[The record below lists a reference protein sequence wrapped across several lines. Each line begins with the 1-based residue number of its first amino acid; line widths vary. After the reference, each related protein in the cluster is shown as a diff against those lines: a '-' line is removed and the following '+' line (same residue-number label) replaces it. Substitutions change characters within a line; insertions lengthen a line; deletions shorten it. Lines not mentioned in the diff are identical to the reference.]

1 MRRTQR
7 LLAFAPLPFCVVL
20 VGFPQQLLQLAYGA
34 RYAGTAMP
42 VVLALA
48 AVASCITFAKYPFD
62 LGLLA
67 LRSTRAIFYVYLIP
81 VGLLLTSGVALIHS
95 FGVLGV
101 PLSAMV
107 INSTLLFATWRAYR
121 RQLARAR
128 TAELPGGLA
137 RA

>member
-1 MRRTQR
+1 MLT
-7 LLAFAPLPFCVVL
+7 
-20 VGFPQQLLQLAYGA
+20 GFPQQGRPLASGD

-42 VVLALA
+42 LVLALA
-48 AVASCITFAKYPFD
+48 ALASCITFAKYPFD

-67 LRSTRAIFYVYLIP
+67 LRSTRSIFYVYLIP
-81 VGLLLTSGVALIHS
+81 VGLLLTSGVALIHN

-107 INSTLLFATWRAYR
+107 INATLLIATWHAYR

-128 TAELPGGLA
+128 AAELPGGLA